1 MKQQNRTK
9 ILVEVAFMVALATV
23 LSVLKVAELPY
34 GGSVTLASML
44 PILLIS
50 YRHGVL
56 WGLAGG
62 AVHATL
68 QQLLGLSNLMWFTT
82 WQSVVAVILLDYVL
96 AFTLVGLGGVFRR
109 VIRRQ
114 HLALAAGAV
123 LVSLLRYACHVL
135 AGATVWAGLSIP
147 TEAALA
153 YSFGYNAT
161 YMLPEAIVLVLAAWY
176 LGTLLDFRRETP
188 VRLVR
193 EEIAP
198 ETGWV
203 SALAGFIGFGVLV
216 ADVTMVFGKLQNAET
231 GEFDI
236 AGLTLTPFVESV
248 WLPVLIVTAVG
259 AALVTALLLL
269 RRRRTRENER
279 ER

>member
-198 ETGWV
+198 ETGWI

-259 AALVTALLLL
+259 VALVTALLLL

-279 ER
+279 EC

>member
-193 EEIAP
+193 EGIAP
-198 ETGWV
+198 ETGWI

-236 AGLTLTPFVESV
+236 TGLTLTPFVESV

-279 ER
+279 EC

>member
-193 EEIAP
+193 EGIAP
-198 ETGWV
+198 ETGWI

-236 AGLTLTPFVESV
+236 TGLTLTPFVESV

-269 RRRRTRENER
+269 RRRRTRES
-279 ER
+279 

>member
-1 MKQQNRTK
+1 MKQSRIR
-9 ILVEVAFMVALATV
+9 ILTECSIMIALAAV
-23 LSVLKVAELPY
+23 LSVIKLVDMPY

-198 ETGWV
+198 ETGWI

-216 ADVTMVFGKLQNAET
+216 ADVTMVFGKQQNAET

-236 AGLTLTPFVESV
+236 TGLTLTPFVESV

-259 AALVTALLLL
+259 VALVTALLLL
-269 RRRRTRENER
+269 RRRRTREN
-279 ER
+279 